1 MQFRERS
8 FNVRRV
14 VKPADCLVR
23 YRYPFVCGL
32 IDPARFP
39 IAKWRECVRDSV
51 NVVEVGNWAAD
62 YSATDDEMPVEQI
75 IQRVLSK
82 RGIVAH
88 PDEVLVTVGGQ
99 QALYLTLADYQ
110 RFHNHVR
117 PHQALFDWQTP
128 AEYLQSTKDCRSQSH
143 IP

>member
-1 MQFRERS
+1 MDYGEHFRERS

-39 IAKWRECVRDSV
+39 IANWRE
-51 NVVEVGNWAAD
+51 
-62 YSATDDEMPVEQI
+62 
-75 IQRVLSK
+75 
-82 RGIVAH
+82 
-88 PDEVLVTVGGQ
+88 
-99 QALYLTLADYQ
+99 

-117 PHQALFDWQTP
+117 PHHALDWQTP
-128 AEYLQSTKDCRSQSH
+128 AEYLQSTKDCPSQSH